1 MVDEVTI
8 AIIASCAGSLIT
20 FIANFIVNKKATT
33 KQKNIVKTIQD
44 TIEGIKE
51 GLKPKSAVPTP
62 QPTPQERAV
71 TIEPI
76 EDAFPQVTSFD
87 NVVEVDLEDYQKI
100 VPYFNK
106 RTGQT
111 EYFYEELLT
120 ARSQPSVPRLDV

>member
-51 GLKPKSAVPTP
+51 GLKPKSAI
-62 QPTPQERAV
+62 PTPQERAV

-111 EYFYEELLT
+111 EYFYEELMT
-120 ARSQPSVPRLDV
+120 ARSQPTVPRLDV